1 MLFNLC
7 LIPHSALACQC
18 AQVLYPDIALPP
30 LPWRAGF
37 HPQFY
42 TTCLVNTT
50 STAYYTTLLPWIY
63 HPSKVR
69 QNSCAFLWM
78 TKVLSYEHFQSSV
91 EWKLERASEG
101 MLGWECNCYYCS
113 IQLCVFCQL
122 SGSWRGPL
130 RECWGGSVTV
140 ITVVYSSV
148 FFCQLSGSWRGPLRE
163 CWGGIV

>member
-30 LPWRAGF
+30 PPLESG
-37 HPQFY
+37 
-42 TTCLVNTT
+42 VS
-50 STAYYTTLLPWIY
+50 STVLHQLFSQHHLNSLLHNSSSVDISSIKG
-63 HPSKVR
+63 PSK
-69 QNSCAFLWM
+69 FLCIFMNDKRFYLMSTFKAQW
-78 TKVLSYEHFQSSV
+78 
-91 EWKLERASEG
+91 
-101 MLGWECNCYYCS
+101 
-113 IQLCVFCQL
+113 

-148 FFCQLSGSWRGPLRE
+148 FFCQLSGSWRGSLRE
-163 CWGGIV
+163 CWGGSVTVITVVYSSVFFLSAE